1 MSSQPKAFEWFR
13 KAKEEK
19 FALGAFNAGN
29 IETLK
34 AIVGAAKK
42 LSSPVII
49 EASPGEIEYFGM
61 REMAWT
67 VRALEVDYKIPII
80 LNLDHAVTYESCY
93 QALEL
98 GFDSIHFD
106 GGKMEYSENVRIAK
120 MLVIEAHKRS
130 ILVEGEIDHIGGSS
144 ADHREVLATD
154 FQSTTPYSDPE
165 KAKKFME
172 ETGVDT
178 FAAFA
183 GNVHGLY
190 QGEKHIDL
198 DLLKK
203 IGGALPGKFLSLH
216 GGSGIS
222 GEQIH
227 QAIEL
232 GVVKINVNS
241 ELRVAFYDTVKK
253 TLNDPSF
260 HETAI
265 YEMMPSA
272 IEAVEEVV
280 CEKILLFG
288 SAGKI

>member
-1 MSSQPKAFEWFR
+1 MKAFEWLKR
-13 KAKEEK
+13 AQMEK

-34 AIVGAAKK
+34 AIVAAAKK

-61 REMAWT
+61 REMVGT

-106 GGKMEYSENVRIAK
+106 GGKMEYGENVRIARL
-120 MLVIEAHKRS
+120 LVKAAHERS
-130 ILVEGEIDHIGGSS
+130 VLVEGEIDHIGGSS
-144 ADHREVLATD
+144 ADHRQVLATD
-154 FQSTTPYSDPE
+154 FQSSTPYSDPE
-165 KAKKFME
+165 RAKKFVE

-178 FAAFA
+178 FASFV
-183 GNVHGLY
+183 GNVHGMY
-190 QGEKHIDL
+190 QGNKHIDL
-198 DLLKK
+198 ELLKK
-203 IGGALPGKFLSLH
+203 IGEALPGKFLSLH

-222 GEQIH
+222 GQQIH
-227 QAIEL
+227 EAIER

-241 ELRVAFYDTVKK
+241 ELRLAFYDTVKK
-253 TLNDPSF
+253 TLDDPKF

-265 YEMMPSA
+265 YKMMPSA